1 MAVASEQ
8 ADRRP
13 RALAGG
19 SPAALEGQGMTK
31 PRRYLT
37 RMGVFLLVA
46 ALACGLLFPALRD
59 AFMANPVLNGVIL
72 GALLIG
78 IVHIFRTVT
87 MISPEVAWIESFRR
101 DQMSVSSDSAPRLL
115 APMAAM
121 LREHS
126 GGRLTLST
134 TAMRSLLDGIAAR
147 IDESREISRYL
158 IGLLVFL
165 GLLGTFWGLIET
177 IKSISEVIGGRSAGA
192 GDVASVFENL

>member
-13 RALAGG
+13 RALAGD

-87 MISPEVAWIESFRR
+87 MISPARSEEHTSELQSLMRNSY
-101 DQMSVSSDSAPRLL
+101 DVS
-115 APMAAM
+115 
-121 LREHS
+121 
-126 GGRLTLST
+126 
-134 TAMRSLLDGIAAR
+134 
-147 IDESREISRYL
+147 
-158 IGLLVFL
+158 
-165 GLLGTFWGLIET
+165 
-177 IKSISEVIGGRSAGA
+177 
-192 GDVASVFENL
+192 

>member
-8 ADRRP
+8 ADRHP
-13 RALAGG
+13 LALAGD

-78 IVHIFRTVT
+78 IVHIRSEEHTSELQSL
-87 MISPEVAWIESFRR
+87 MRISYAVFCLKKKKK
-101 DQMSVSSDSAPRLL
+101 RLHKL
-115 APMAAM
+115 N
-121 LREHS
+121 
-126 GGRLTLST
+126 
-134 TAMRSLLDGIAAR
+134 D
-147 IDESREISRYL
+147 ISK
-158 IGLLVFL
+158 
-165 GLLGTFWGLIET
+165 T
-177 IKSISEVIGGRSAGA
+177 ITNKSIQLITIYRH
-192 GDVASVFENL
+192 

>member
-13 RALAGG
+13 RALAGD

-87 MISPEVAWIESFRR
+87 IISPEVAWIATFRLA
-101 DQMSVSSDSAPRLL
+101 QIYVSPDSSHRPLPPL
-115 APMAAM
+115 
-121 LREHS
+121 E
-126 GGRLTLST
+126 
-134 TAMRSLLDGIAAR
+134 
-147 IDESREISRYL
+147 
-158 IGLLVFL
+158 
-165 GLLGTFWGLIET
+165 
-177 IKSISEVIGGRSAGA
+177 
-192 GDVASVFENL
+192 